1 MDNLHGRIPRKI
13 CVDVLDQLTGK
24 KHLTCK
30 EYGKAKIYILNQS
43 RFPETS
49 KDELAVFDDQIAVKK
64 KILGDKETVLKGLQ
78 QGK

>member
-13 CVDVLDQLTGK
+13 CIDVLDRLTIK

-30 EYGKAKIYILNQS
+30 EYGKAKLYILNQA

-49 KDELAVFDDQIAVKK
+49 
-64 KILGDKETVLKGLQ
+64 
-78 QGK
+78 

>member
-13 CVDVLDQLTGK
+13 CVDLLDRLTVK